1 MTPESEDASSGNYTT
16 CEYIKVCSVDRSML
30 DSWAVTSV
38 GGDLALCGFCEGR
51 LAREA
56 R

>member
-1 MTPESEDASSGNYTT
+1 
-16 CEYIKVCSVDRSML
+16 ML

-38 GGDLALCGFCEGR
+38 GGDLALCGFCEDR